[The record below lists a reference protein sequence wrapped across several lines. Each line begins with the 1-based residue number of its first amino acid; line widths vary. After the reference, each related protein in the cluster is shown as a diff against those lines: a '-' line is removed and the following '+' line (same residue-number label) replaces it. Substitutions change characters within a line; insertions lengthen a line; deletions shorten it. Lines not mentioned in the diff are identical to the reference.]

1 MARQRRENRDGL
13 CRAGLL
19 LLLALGG
26 CAGWQPAFA
35 PGEDPATG
43 HVAGSASTTG
53 PAPEA
58 ARHMVFAVML
68 LEYRYDEVA
77 LIEQL
82 WRETDQQSI
91 AASERQVLD
100 RNGFRAGLLASQIP
114 PSLGELLDTEL
125 PIVADVLPDLVEA
138 HDDPDLPGRSR
149 LTGMR
154 MTFQPDTAR
163 EIPVSG
169 RFDVASWQVNTDE
182 QVSPGTATAARAC
195 FQLTASLAGEDVV
208 SLAVLP
214 GFREAGARPV
224 FGSGPRDFELL
235 AEQVLHPLG
244 ELAFVLPVRCG
255 QTLLIGPTSQSSE
268 IGRLFFGDPEKE
280 LYSDAYLRRLL
291 LIRLIDIPD

>member
-1 MARQRRENRDGL
+1 
-13 CRAGLL
+13 
-19 LLLALGG
+19 
-26 CAGWQPAFA
+26 
-35 PGEDPATG
+35 
-43 HVAGSASTTG
+43 
-53 PAPEA
+53 
-58 ARHMVFAVML
+58 ML

-91 AASERQVLD
+91 AAAQRQVLD

-125 PIVADVLPDLVEA
+125 PMVADVLPDLIEA

-149 LTGMR
+149 LAGMR
-154 MTFQPDTAR
+154 MTFQPDSGR
-163 EIPVSG
+163 EVPVSG
-169 RFDVASWQVNTDE
+169 RFDVASWQVNAGE
-182 QVSPGTATAARAC
+182 QFSPGTATAARAC
-195 FQLTASLAGEDVV
+195 FQLTASPAGDDVV

-224 FGSGPRDFELL
+224 FGSGQRDFELQ
-235 AEQVLHPLG
+235 AEQILHPLG
-244 ELAFVLPVRCG
+244 ELAFVLQVRRG

-280 LYSDAYLRRLL
+280 LYSDAYLRRLML
-291 LIRLIDIPD
+291 VRLIDIPD